1 MKKILVILCICMV
14 CFCDIVFAAKQ
25 IKQNTEDIT
34 CNVNPETEYWAVIV
48 CTNTTNITSI
58 YNSIIDKPNWN
69 KSHIILL
76 KGEQAT
82 KENILDALDWLS
94 INADSQDIVLF
105 SFTGHGTY
113 TGIFINR
120 KYGIAPWDNNPILT
134 DELDEKLDQI
144 KCKYQCLFFDC
155 CLSGNFVGRKFLFFS
170 SILDEENRVILMST
184 RRRGGGFTASVFEG
198 DEEVNVINFPRFVS
212 EAFQKGID
220 KNSDGWVSAEEAF
233 RYGRKKFRPYAII
246 FFLFIPLQIQ
256 AFIESRGFFLIP
268 FPKIYDG
275 VEGDL
280 PLVKI

>member
-14 CFCDIVFAAKQ
+14 CFCDIALAAKQ
-25 IKQNTEDIT
+25 IKPNTEEMI
-34 CNVNPETEYWAVIV
+34 CSINSETEYWAVIV

-58 YNSIIDKPNWN
+58 YNSIINKSNWN
-69 KSHIILL
+69 ESHIILL
-76 KGEQAT
+76 KREQAT
-82 KENILDALDWLS
+82 KENILDALEWLS
-94 INADSQDIVLF
+94 INTGSQDIILF
-105 SFTGHGTY
+105 SYTGHGTY
-113 TGIFINR
+113 TGIFNDR
-120 KYGIAPWDNNPILT
+120 KYGIVPWDHNLILT

-155 CLSGNFVGRKFLFFS
+155 CLSGNFVGRNFLFFS

-184 RRRGGGFTASVFEG
+184 QRRGAGFTAAVIVG
-198 DEEVNVINFPRFVS
+198 DEEVNVINFERFVS

-233 RYGRKKFRPYAII
+233 SYGKKKFRPYAII
-246 FFLFIPLQIQ
+246 FFFFIPLQIQ
-256 AFIESRGFFLIP
+256 SFIQSRGFLLIP